1 LPINIRELIIQKQL
15 LWIRVPRLKINFMS
29 ISKKIDRRS
38 FVKNSLK
45 ASAATG
51 IAITGFPTIIPA
63 SVLGK
68 NAPSNRINIGAI
80 GVGRISREHDMLET
94 LKYSHA
100 RIMAVCDLDSKR
112 LADGKKYVN
121 DYYSK
126 LSGTAYNGVTM
137 YDNHWELLH
146 NKDIDAVLIS
156 TPDHSHAYL
165 GIHAVEAGKD
175 VYLQK
180 PASLTIAEGRALSN
194 AVHRT
199 GRILQ
204 IGSQQR
210 STEQFRYAA
219 ELVRNGRIGQLKNVY
234 VGLPGDP
241 GGDVEP
247 DMPVPKNLNYD
258 AWLGSTP
265 EVPYTEKRVHPQ
277 NDYGRPGWLRCEQ
290 FGAGMITGWG
300 AHHVDIAHWGMD
312 TEYTGPVEISGNADF
327 PKSGM
332 WNVHGLFR
340 TEGVYANG
348 VKMIISNEIPNGIK
362 FEGTEGWIFVSRG
375 NYRASASDPVQN
387 TENAK
392 SLIASNEKIIKSVIG
407 ENEINLYRS
416 KEQHG
421 NWLDCIKTRVQ
432 PISPVEVGHRSCSTC
447 LLHHIA
453 MKLKRKIYWNPM
465 EETFFK
471 QGSVKVD
478 LFDST
483 GKSIGQREIEV
494 EQPDDEA
501 NSLLNRPHRLG
512 YEIKGLL

>member
-1 LPINIRELIIQKQL
+1 MN
-15 LWIRVPRLKINFMS
+15 
-29 ISKKIDRRS
+29 RRN

-45 ASAATG
+45 ASAATSIG
-51 IAITGFPTIIPA
+51 IAGFPTIVPA
-63 SVLGK
+63 SVIGK
-68 NAPSNRINIGAI
+68 NAPSNKINIGAI

-94 LKYSHA
+94 LKYDQA

-121 DYYSK
+121 DFYTKKTGKQYD
-126 LSGTAYNGVTM
+126 GVTM
-137 YDNHWELLH
+137 YDDHRALLQ

-210 STEQFRYAA
+210 SSLQFRYAA
-219 ELVRNGRIGQLKNVY
+219 ELVRNGRIGDLKTVY

-241 GGDVEP
+241 GGDEEP
-247 DMPVPKNLNYD
+247 EMAIPKNLNYE

-265 EVPYTEKRVHPQ
+265 YVYYTEKRVHPQ
-277 NDYGRPGWLRCEQ
+277 NDYSRPGWLRMEQ

-300 AHHVDIAHWGMD
+300 AHHVDCAHWAMD
-312 TEYTGPVEISGNADF
+312 TEYTGPLEISGHADF
-327 PKSGM
+327 PKSGL
-332 WNVHGLFR
+332 WNVHGLFQ
-340 TEGVYANG
+340 TEGIYANG

-362 FEGTEGWIFVSRG
+362 FEGTEGWIFVTRG
-375 NYRASASDPVQN
+375 DYRASASDPIPAN
-387 TENAK
+387 TAK
-392 SLIASNEKIIKSVIG
+392 ALTASNDKIITSVIG

-421 NWLDCIKTRVQ
+421 NWLDCIKTRMQ

-447 LLHHIA
+447 LLHHMA
-453 MKLKRKIYWNPM
+453 MKLKRKINWDPM
-465 EETFFK
+465 NERF
-471 QGSVKVD
+471 
-478 LFDST
+478 
-483 GKSIGQREIEV
+483 IN
-494 EQPDDEA
+494 DDEA
-501 NSLLNRPHRLG
+501 NALLNRPHRYP
-512 YEIKGLL
+512 YEVKGLD